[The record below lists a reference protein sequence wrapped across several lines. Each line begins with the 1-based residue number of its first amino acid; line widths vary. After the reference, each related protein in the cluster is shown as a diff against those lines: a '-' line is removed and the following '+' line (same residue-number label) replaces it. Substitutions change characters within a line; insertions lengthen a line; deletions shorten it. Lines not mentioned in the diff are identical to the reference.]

1 MTQAKGAAAG
11 GPNLVGPIVQAG
23 EIAEAVIEAVKEDNP
38 GRTVVVQERASYV
51 RIGVDGECTIRRKT
65 MEQKL
70 GRPFRMQELEV
81 GMSSFAGQIET
92 TTDHMRFYFER
103 KL

>member
-1 MTQAKGAAAG
+1 MTEAKGGVAG
-11 GPNLVGPIVQAG
+11 GRNLAGPIVQAG

-38 GRTVVVQERASYV
+38 GKSVVVQERASYV
-51 RIGVDGECTIRRKT
+51 RVGVDGECTIRRRT

-70 GRPFRMQELEV
+70 GRPFQMQDLEV
-81 GMSSFAGQIET
+81 SMSSFSGQIET
-92 TTDHMRFYFER
+92 TTDYMRFYFDR